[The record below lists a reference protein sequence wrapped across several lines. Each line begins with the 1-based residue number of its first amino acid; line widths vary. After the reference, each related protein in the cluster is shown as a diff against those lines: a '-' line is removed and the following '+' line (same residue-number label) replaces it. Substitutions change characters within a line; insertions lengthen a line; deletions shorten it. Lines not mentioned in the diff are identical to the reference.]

1 MTVPSRQAVASLLL
15 AAATAT
21 HAQTF
26 ATQTSP
32 ATQTSS
38 AAQTSPAPAHAAP
51 GRRAFAPSTPYIN
64 HNLIFLDPAHGGAD
78 TGAQLGNQ
86 LLEKDITL
94 ALANRIRTL
103 LAGNN
108 LTILLAREADAP
120 PSAPAAA
127 DPDQPTTPAQPTSPT
142 PDQRAGAANHAH
154 PVACILLHATAS
166 GNGVHIVTSPLPPPE
181 ISPDALPS
189 SPASASPAPRIIP
202 WESAQADSIAQSL
215 RLANEIGAAVA
226 HANLPVHLSRASV
239 RPIDSLTCPA
249 VAIEIAPLVSGPT
262 PVSNPA
268 YQQRLAEAVATA
280 LLFWRGHAD
289 PPAPPTPVVL
299 TPADPSPAPAPAH
312 PHATPRPKPPAT
324 DPGALPQ
331 SKPSARSAPKPAL
344 QTAPD
349 PDLPP
354 AAQTGTPPGTPPPG
368 ARP

>member
-15 AAATAT
+15 AAATAN
-21 HAQTF
+21 HAQT
-26 ATQTSP
+26 S

-38 AAQTSPAPAHAAP
+38 AAQTSPTPAHAAP
-51 GRRAFAPSTPYIN
+51 GRRASTLSTPYIN

-94 ALANRIRTL
+94 ALASRIRTL

-120 PSAPAAA
+120 TSAPAAA
-127 DPDQPTTPAQPTSPT
+127 DPDQPPTPAQPTSPT

-166 GNGVHIVTSPLPPPE
+166 GNGIHIVTSPLPPSE
-181 ISPDALPS
+181 TFPDAIPA
-189 SPASASPAPRIIP
+189 PASSTPRVIP
-202 WESAQADSIAQSL
+202 WESAQADSIPQSL
-215 RLANEIGAAVA
+215 RLANEIGAAVTR
-226 HANLPVHLSRASV
+226 ANLPVHLSRASV

-268 YQQRLAEAVATA
+268 YQQRLAEAIATA

-299 TPADPSPAPAPAH
+299 TPPDPSPAPAPAH
-312 PHATPRPKPPAT
+312 PHATPRPKPLAI
-324 DPGALPQ
+324 DPGALHEAR
-331 SKPSARSAPKPAL
+331 PSARSAPKPAL
-344 QTAPD
+344 QPAPD
-349 PDLPP
+349 PELPP
-354 AAQTGTPPGTPPPG
+354 ASQTGTPPG

>member
-15 AAATAT
+15 AAATAN
-21 HAQTF
+21 HAQT
-26 ATQTSP
+26 S

-38 AAQTSPAPAHAAP
+38 AAQTSPTPAHAAP
-51 GRRAFAPSTPYIN
+51 GRRASTLSTPYIN

-94 ALANRIRTL
+94 ALASRIRTL

-120 PSAPAAA
+120 TSAPAAA
-127 DPDQPTTPAQPTSPT
+127 DPGQPPTPAQPTSPT

-166 GNGVHIVTSPLPPPE
+166 GNGIHIVTSPLPPPE
-181 ISPDALPS
+181 TSPDALPAIPATAS
-189 SPASASPAPRIIP
+189 STPRVIP
-202 WESAQADSIAQSL
+202 WESAQADSIPQSL
-215 RLANEIGAAVA
+215 RLANEIGAAVTR
-226 HANLPVHLSRASV
+226 ANLPVHLSRASV

-268 YQQRLAEAVATA
+268 YQQRLAEAIATA

-299 TPADPSPAPAPAH
+299 TPADPAPAPAH
-312 PHATPRPKPPAT
+312 PHATPRPKPLAT

-331 SKPSARSAPKPAL
+331 ARPPTKSVPKPAL
-344 QTAPD
+344 QPAPD
-349 PDLPP
+349 PELPP
-354 AAQTGTPPGTPPPG
+354 ASQTGTTPG